1 MKRLV
6 TIQDFSCVGRCS
18 LTVALPIIS
27 ACGVECAAL
36 PTALLSNHTAFPDFT
51 FCDLTNEYS
60 PIVDMWS
67 KLSLDFDAVYTGY
80 LGSKNLVKQTVS
92 FIASQVV
99 RNTKIF
105 IDPAMGDYG
114 KLYTGFDQE
123 YADMT
128 CEMCRGSYMILPN
141 ITEACFMLHEEYK
154 ESYEEAYIK
163 HLLARLSE
171 LGVKKSVLTGVG
183 FAKDE
188 IGFYMYDAEEKSFSH
203 YYGSKLPFA
212 YHGTG
217 DIFSSVAVGA
227 VLRGKS
233 DFEALKMATDFT
245 YLSMKY
251 TREDE
256 ARRDYGVNFEEA
268 LPYLIENLK

>member
-36 PTALLSNHTAFPDFT
+36 PTALLSNHTAFPAFT
-51 FCDLTNEYS
+51 FCDLTSEYS

-67 KLSLDFDAVYTGY
+67 QLHLDFDAIYTGY
-80 LGSKNLVKQTVS
+80 LGSKNLVNQTVNFVKS
-92 FIASQVV
+92 CDASK
-99 RNTKIF
+99 TKIF

-114 KLYTGFDQE
+114 KLYTGFDQD

-128 CEMCRGSYMILPN
+128 WEMCRCAYMILPN
-141 ITEACFMLHEEYK
+141 ITEACFMLRETYK
-154 ESYEEAYIK
+154 ESYDEDYVK
-163 HLLARLSE
+163 HLLLRLSE
-171 LGVKKSVLTGVG
+171 LGVKKSVLTGIG

-188 IGFYMYDAEEKSFSH
+188 IGFYMYDAEQKSFSH
-203 YYGSKLPFA
+203 YFGEKLPLA

-217 DIFSSVAVGA
+217 DIFSSAAVGA
-227 VLRGKS
+227 EIRGMS
-233 DFEALKMATDFT
+233 DFESLKLATDYT
-245 YLSMKY
+245 YLCMKY
-251 TREDE
+251 TRDDPE
-256 ARRDYGVNFEEA
+256 RRDYGVNFEEA
-268 LPYLIENLK
+268 LPYLIERLK